1 MRLPEVRKILSATSA
16 MLGHPRPCAV
26 GAPQDVDMV
35 SNEDIMEN
43 LLPFRHGVD
52 LGLVL
57 VDLVPRQ
64 FAAVC
69 VDVDLTRAQPALA
82 LPDEAADPE
91 GDDDGERQ
99 VRLEEAL
106 SIIETFLACG
116 TDGGI
121 ELCRNS

>member
-35 SNEDIMEN
+35 SIEDIMEN
-43 LLPFRHGVD
+43 LLPFRHGGD

-82 LPDEAADPE
+82 LSVVVAVFV
-91 GDDDGERQ
+91 GVVVGVCF
-99 VRLEEAL
+99 VRLVVCL
-106 SIIETFLACG
+106 FF
-116 TDGGI
+116 
-121 ELCRNS
+121 